1 MDVLNGKFPTNR
13 YIKAIS
19 KKFIY
24 EIDHQEEMD
33 YFFDYGTAD
42 KIMNIMKLINFAT
55 GAVAGQSLYE
65 ACVGYQYFFVLNIFC
80 WKRKDR
86 PDKRRYEICLLWIA
100 RKNSKKV
107 GKQSH

>member
-1 MDVLNGKFPTNR
+1 MDVLDGKFLTNR

-24 EIDHQEEMD
+24 EIDHQEEID

-65 ACVGYQYFFVLNIFC
+65 ACVGY
-80 WKRKDR
+80 
-86 PDKRRYEICLLWIA
+86 
-100 RKNSKKV
+100 
-107 GKQSH
+107 